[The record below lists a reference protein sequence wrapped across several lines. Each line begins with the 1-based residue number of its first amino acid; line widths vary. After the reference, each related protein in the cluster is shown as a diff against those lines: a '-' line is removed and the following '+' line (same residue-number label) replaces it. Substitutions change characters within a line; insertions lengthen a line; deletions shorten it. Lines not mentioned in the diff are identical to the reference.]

1 MKKKKINTLA
11 YLLMILGVVDYLLA
25 KFMDIHITNGITY
38 IEGNNIVAF
47 YWSPFAFGIV
57 GLILFYINIY
67 FLKPKNVNMSKGS
80 VSQAMTYF
88 ISMNNKL
95 EGKIYVTAE
104 KILFDDG
111 SSTFDILYD
120 DVISVSKTKTMKIFP
135 SIEIK
140 TKTKNYIFTGAIGRN
155 KIINAINNLKNNKEN
170 ERKN

>member
-1 MKKKKINTLA
+1 MKNLIKTLT
-11 YLLMILGVVDYLLA
+11 YLLIVFGIIDFVLS
-25 KFMDIHITNGITY
+25 KFMNIYLTGALKY
-38 IEGNNIVAF
+38 IEGSNLVAV

-57 GLILFYINIY
+57 ALILFYINIY
-67 FLKPKNVNMSKGS
+67 FLKPKNASIAKGS

-88 ISMNNKL
+88 INMNNKS
-95 EGKIYVTAE
+95 EGKIYVTPE

-120 DVISVSKTKTMKIFP
+120 EVLSVSKTKTMRIFP

-155 KIINAINNLKNNKEN
+155 KIINTINNFKNNK
-170 ERKN
+170 